1 MISFYNFRVAYTKEF
16 GSSTIMSE
24 SKSYKP
30 KKPDDVTD
38 QLGSLSISNQSSSTT
53 TSSTTPIVVSDR
65 EIYIPE
71 EVRSFALTS
80 GCYTMTTSRSK
91 PAETVT
97 TDSKRDQNWKNPT
110 LCRRYYVAF
119 VLFTNKLLLKVIL
132 TTRNEKWCS
141 ITFNFFP
148 NFLQKWEVQ
157 TF

>member
-1 MISFYNFRVAYTKEF
+1 
-16 GSSTIMSE
+16 MSE

-30 KKPDDVTD
+30 KKPDDVAD

-97 TDSKRDQNWKNPT
+97 TDSKRDQNWKNPEIST

-119 VLFTNKLLLKVIL
+119 VLFCLLINYYSK
-132 TTRNEKWCS
+132 
-141 ITFNFFP
+141 
-148 NFLQKWEVQ
+148 
-157 TF
+157 

>member
-1 MISFYNFRVAYTKEF
+1 MAFVLSKLPFYIFRVAYTKEF

-30 KKPDDVTD
+30 KKPDDVVD

-53 TSSTTPIVVSDR
+53 TSSTTPVVVSDR
-65 EIYIPE
+65 EIYIPK

-97 TDSKRDQNWKNPT
+97 TDSKRDQN
-110 LCRRYYVAF
+110 
-119 VLFTNKLLLKVIL
+119 
-132 TTRNEKWCS
+132 
-141 ITFNFFP
+141 
-148 NFLQKWEVQ
+148 
-157 TF
+157 